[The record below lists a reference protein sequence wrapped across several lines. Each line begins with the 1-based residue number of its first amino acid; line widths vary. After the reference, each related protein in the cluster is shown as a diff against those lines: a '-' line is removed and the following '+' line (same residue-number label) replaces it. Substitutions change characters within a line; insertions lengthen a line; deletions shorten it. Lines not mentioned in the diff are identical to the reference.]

1 MDPEIIG
8 TAPNDIAFEQAWQRW
23 WDSAAGQELLAWEQ
37 RCADAWLSDV
47 FGFYALQLGRVSLDA
62 LRSNRMPF
70 QWLASGHLAGGET
83 NPKGHTPH
91 LFSDP
96 RALPFA
102 EQSLDLLVL
111 AHALDGLDQ
120 PLAALREAH
129 RVLVP
134 EGRLLVLG
142 LNPWSVWGLRQR
154 RARLLEAL
162 GGRKRAQVA
171 LMPSASVPSLRNW
184 LQVLGFADIMGL
196 SSAAGTLPQE
206 EAWPMTGL
214 RSWTQWGSAYAIG
227 ATKRVG
233 ATKPLYA
240 LRRSSPQVAK
250 SPVPVVSQNPHV

>member
-1 MDPEIIG
+1 MAD
-8 TAPNDIAFEQAWQRW
+8 APGLEQAWQNW
-23 WDSAAGQELLAWEQ
+23 WASAQGQDLLAWEQ
-37 RCADAWLSDV
+37 GCADAWLADV
-47 FGFYALQLGRVSLDA
+47 FGFYALQLGRVSVES

-70 QWLASGHLAGGET
+70 RWLAMADPGQAGMLVPGKT
-83 NPKGHTPH
+83 LD

-154 RARLLEAL
+154 SAQALQRLRSKAGVPGLPL
-162 GGRKRAQVA
+162 PSVA
-171 LMPSASVPSLRNW
+171 LPTLRHW
-184 LQVLGFADIMGL
+184 LQVLGFADTVGL
-196 SSAAGTLPQE
+196 SSARAVCSHAQTPPLS
-206 EAWPMTGL
+206 AW
-214 RSWTQWGSAYAIG
+214 RSVTQWGSAYAVF

-233 ATKPLYA
+233 GTKPLYA
-240 LRRSSPQVAK
+240 LRRSRPQTGQ
-250 SPVPVVSQNPHV
+250 SPVPVVTQNPHA